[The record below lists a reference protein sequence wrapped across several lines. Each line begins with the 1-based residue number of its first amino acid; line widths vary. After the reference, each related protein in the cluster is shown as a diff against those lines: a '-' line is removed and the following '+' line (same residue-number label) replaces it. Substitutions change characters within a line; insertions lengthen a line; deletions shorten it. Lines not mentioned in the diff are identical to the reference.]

1 MSASRTEDRTAPR
14 PAGTSPWLPVA
25 PCTPASCARHTGAA
39 RPPLRA
45 ALRLLAGCA
54 WVLLG
59 VVCAAPVRLL
69 PRGPRMWLLRY
80 WARGIPR
87 AFGVRVTVH
96 VHPYARGTGGG
107 ELVVANHISWLDIPL
122 VAAVLPGR
130 MLAKTE
136 VRDWPLLGRLAG
148 FGSTLFI
155 DRDRLRALPGAVG
168 TVAAALRSG
177 SRVVVFPEG
186 STWCGRGRGGPFRPA
201 VFQAAIDAEV
211 SVRPVRITYGTGG
224 AGAAAFVGD
233 DPLTAS
239 LWRVVRAAGLTA
251 EVHVLAPIPARAYAP
266 VSAHGEP
273 GRRELARAARA
284 AVLGSDRT
292 TTRRTATT
300 ARTAVTARGAAKAP
314 HPSPAPTALPVPIQA
329 PAAATTSAARRSPP
343 QTAVASDRANRP
355 SASVHH

>member
-1 MSASRTEDRTAPR
+1 MSAPR
-14 PAGTSPWLPVA
+14 PAGTSAWLPVA
-25 PCTPASCARHTGAA
+25 PCTPASCARHTGAV
-39 RPPLRA
+39 RGPLRA
-45 ALRLLAGCA
+45 ALRLAGGCA
-54 WVLLG
+54 WALLG

-69 PRGPRMWLLRY
+69 PESPRIRLLRY

-87 AFGVRVTVH
+87 AFGVRVTVR
-96 VHPYARGTGGG
+96 VHPCEPGTGG

-148 FGSTLFI
+148 FGRTLFI
-155 DRDRLRALPGAVG
+155 DRDRLRALPRAVS
-168 TVAAALRSG
+168 TVTTALRSG
-177 SRVVVFPEG
+177 ARVVVFPEG
-186 STWCGRGRGGPFRPA
+186 STWCGRGRGGTFRPA
-201 VFQAAIDAEV
+201 VFQAAIDAGA
-211 SVRPVRITYGTGG
+211 SVRPVRIRYGT
-224 AGAAAFVGD
+224 AGAVAFVGD

-251 EVHVLAPIPARAYAP
+251 EVRVLAPIPARAYAA

-292 TTRRTATT
+292 APRRTA
-300 ARTAVTARGAAKAP
+300 ATARGAAKASAP
-314 HPSPAPTALPVPIQA
+314 AEPPDQARADAPAPTALPVAVPA
-329 PAAATTSAARRSPP
+329 PAAATTVRRSAA

-355 SASVHH
+355 AASVHH